1 MAEDKI
7 ANLQRRLDEKLVN
20 PNDLNLEQKEALN
33 LAFQEGTLKGYRSV
47 SDMIQERRLAR
58 KDVAE
63 DVRKRLEP
71 LAPTSLLRWPA
82 RELAG
87 ALL

>member
-7 ANLQRRLDEKLVN
+7 VDLQRRLDEKLIN
-20 PNDLNLEQKEALN
+20 PNDLTLTQKEALN
-33 LAFQEGTLKGYRSV
+33 TAFEEGTLKGYRSV

-63 DVRKRLEP
+63 DVRQRLE
-71 LAPTSLLRWPA
+71 LHQHLYYH
-82 RELAG
+82 
-87 ALL
+87 

>member
-7 ANLQRRLDEKLVN
+7 VDLQRRLDEKLIN
-20 PNDLNLEQKEALN
+20 PNDLTLTQKEALN
-33 LAFQEGTLKGYRSV
+33 TAFEEGTLKGYRSV

-63 DVRKRLEP
+63 DVRQ
-71 LAPTSLLRWPA
+71 
-82 RELAG
+82 
-87 ALL
+87 

>member
-7 ANLQRRLDEKLVN
+7 VDLQRRLDEKLIN
-20 PNDLNLEQKEALN
+20 PNDLTLTQKEALN
-33 LAFQEGTLKGYRSV
+33 TAFEEGTLKGYRSV

-63 DVRKRLEP
+63 DVRQRLEP
-71 LAPTSLLRWPA
+71 LAPKS
-82 RELAG
+82 
-87 ALL
+87 